1 MKRTLMLTLSALL
14 VVSSTTLAATGD
26 QDKNE
31 RPRRIA
37 IASSGYLGVEI
48 EEVTREASER
58 LRLREERGALIT
70 HVTTDTAAA
79 KAGLQKD
86 DVIVRW
92 NGEAVESA
100 RQLTRHLRETP
111 AGRTVKLGV
120 LRHGSEMDVS
130 VTLGD
135 RGDYLGRFG
144 IMPAAPIAPAAPL
157 VHAVP
162 AVPLARVAP
171 GAPLARIAPVAPRA
185 RYAGRAATAA
195 RVYAGTGYQ
204 LGISL
209 QSMSPQ
215 LAEYFGLK
223 DRNGALVTFV
233 HPDSAAARA
242 GVKAGD
248 VILSVGGETV
258 DSPVGVVRALRGK
271 GEGAVEIR
279 VMRDRQERTLTV
291 PLEKAKRSQLWLM
304 DDDADVVV
312 SEALAAPLEI
322 GPINIEPFELAPVT
336 IPQIEIAPMPPVV
349 VPEMRL
355 APMATPRMTIPKI
368 SIPKVAVP
376 PMRIVLPEMVYRI
389 EV

>member
-14 VVSSTTLAATGD
+14 VISSAALAATRD
-26 QDKNE
+26 QDKTE
-31 RPRRIA
+31 RPRRA
-37 IASSGYLGVEI
+37 GSSSRGYLGVEI
-48 EEVTREASER
+48 EEVSREAVGR

-70 HVTTDTAAA
+70 SVTADTAAA

-92 NGEAVESA
+92 NAEPVESTGEL
-100 RQLTRHLRETP
+100 RRHIEETP

-120 LRHGSEMDVS
+120 LRNGSEMDVS

-135 RGDYLGRFG
+135 IGEYYRNYYGRVRVR
-144 IMPAAPIAPAAPL
+144 PAAPIAPVAPGAPL
-157 VHAVP
+157 V
-162 AVPLARVAP
+162 RVTP
-171 GAPLARIAPVAPRA
+171 APLARIAPAVPPARFAP
-185 RYAGRAATAA
+185 RAATAA
-195 RVYAGTGYQ
+195 RVYAGYGYR

-242 GVKAGD
+242 GIKAGD

-258 DSPVGVVRALRGK
+258 DNPGRFVHALRDK
-271 GEGAVEIR
+271 SEGAVEIT
-279 VMRDRQERTLTV
+279 VMRDRQERKLTV
-291 PLEKAKRSQLWLM
+291 QLEKGKQSQLWLS
-304 DDDADVVV
+304 DEDADVVV
-312 SEALAAPLEI
+312 TEALAQPIEI

-349 VPEMRL
+349 VPEMHF
-355 APMATPRMTIPKI
+355 APMAIPRMTMPKINIPKI
-368 SIPKVAVP
+368 TIP
-376 PMRIVLPEMVYRI
+376 PMRIVVPEMVFRT

>member
-1 MKRTLMLTLSALL
+1 MKRTLMLALSALL
-14 VVSSTTLAATGD
+14 VTISAALAATGD

-37 IASSGYLGVEI
+37 ISSSGYLGIQI
-48 EEVTREASER
+48 EEVTPEVAGR
-58 LRLREERGALIT
+58 LRLREERGALIIG
-70 HVTTDTAAA
+70 VTADTAAA

-92 NGEAVESA
+92 NGAAVESA
-100 RQLTRHLRETP
+100 RQLSRHIEETP

-120 LRHGSEMDVS
+120 LRNGSEMNVN

-135 RGDYLGRFG
+135 IGQSYRRYYGRVG
-144 IMPAAPIAPAAPL
+144 VVPAAPVAPVAP
-157 VHAVP
+157 VA
-162 AVPLARVAP
+162 PLARVVPA
-171 GAPLARIAPVAPRA
+171 APRA
-185 RYAGRAATAA
+185 RYVAKPATAA
-195 RVYAGTGYQ
+195 RLYAGYGYQ

-248 VILSVGGETV
+248 VILSVGGDTI
-258 DSPVGVVRALRGK
+258 DSPGRVVQALRSK
-271 GEGAVEIR
+271 GEGAVEIQ
-279 VMRDRQERTLTV
+279 VMRDRQERKLTV
-291 PLEKAKRSQLWLM
+291 QLERGKQSQLWM
-304 DDDADVVV
+304 ADEDADIVV

-322 GPINIEPFELAPVT
+322 GPLHIEGLPLAPVAVPP
-336 IPQIEIAPMPPVV
+336 IQIAPAQVAPMPPAV
-349 VPEMRL
+349 VPDIRL
-355 APMATPRMTIPKI
+355 APMAAPRIAIPKI
-368 SIPKVAVP
+368 NIPKVTIP
-376 PMRIVLPEMVYRI
+376 LMRIVLPEMVFRI

>member
-1 MKRTLMLTLSALL
+1 MLTLSALL
-14 VVSSTTLAATGD
+14 VASSAALAATGD

-31 RPRRIA
+31 RPRRIN
-37 IASSGYLGVEI
+37 ISSSGYLGVEI
-48 EEVTREASER
+48 EEVTSEAASR

-70 HVTTDTAAA
+70 RVTADTAAA

-100 RQLTRHLRETP
+100 RQLSRHLRETP

-120 LRHGSEMDVS
+120 LRNGSEMEVS
-130 VTLGD
+130 ATLGS
-135 RGDYLGRFG
+135 RSDYLGNLN
-144 IMPAAPIAPAAPL
+144 IVPAAPIAPVA
-157 VHAVP
+157 
-162 AVPLARVAP
+162 PLARVAP
-171 GAPLARIAPVAPRA
+171 AVPRAGIMPRVLVAPRP
-185 RYAGRAATAA
+185 ATAA
-195 RVYAGTGYQ
+195 RVYAGFGYQ

-242 GVKAGD
+242 GMKAGD

-258 DSPVGVVRALRGK
+258 DSPHRVVQALRDK
-271 GEGAVEIR
+271 SEGAVEIQ
-279 VMRDRQERTLTV
+279 VMRDRQERKLTV
-291 PLEKAKRSQLWLM
+291 PLEKGKRSQLWLA
-304 DDDADVVV
+304 DEDADVVV
-312 SEALAAPLEI
+312 SEALLEPLEI
-322 GPINIEPFELAPVT
+322 GPIHIEGLPLAPVVVPSIRIAPAELAPV
-336 IPQIEIAPMPPVV
+336 QIAPMPPAAAL
-349 VPEMRL
+349 PQIRL
-355 APMATPRMTIPKI
+355 APMATPRIAIPKL
-368 SIPKVAVP
+368 STPKVAIP
-376 PMRIVLPEMVYRI
+376 PMRIVLPAMVFRI